1 MNVAGKLIVK
11 TFLLSILLG
20 LSFAS
25 QAKEIKISATPI
37 KTFHPEK
44 PNQIRFGN
52 LEFLSGLE
60 LVSKDKDFGGLSGLR
75 LSNDGKKLYAVSDQG
90 HFLQANIIRNAQ
102 GNISTLEKA
111 EFSRLRKR
119 NGKKLDGKRNADAEA
134 LEISGSQFLVGFE
147 RNDRVDFFNLKNSK
161 LRADQRAKP
170 LDFNRYKF
178 PNNKGPEAIAIS
190 PLTNEL
196 FVFAEYAPT
205 VKNHHRGFVISDQ
218 KVEPLNITLTDGYS
232 LTDAHF
238 LEDGDLLILERFY
251 TPITGAAMRI
261 RKFKGKNLKEN
272 ALLTGDIIMQAT
284 SAMEIDN
291 MEGLAVTLAQD
302 GSTRLMLISDDN
314 FSRNQRTIL
323 LEFKIAD

>member
-1 MNVAGKLIVK
+1 MNVAGKLLFK
-11 TFLLSILLG
+11 TFLLSLLLG
-20 LSFAS
+20 LPTTS

-37 KTFHPEK
+37 NTFHPET
-44 PNQIRFGN
+44 PNQIRFGD
-52 LEFLSGLE
+52 LEFLGGLE

-75 LSNDGKKLYAVSDQG
+75 LSKDGKRLYAVSDQG
-90 HFLQANIIRNAQ
+90 HFLQANVIRDNQ
-102 GNISTLEKA
+102 GTISALENA

-161 LRADQRAKP
+161 LRADQRARSLGFK
-170 LDFNRYKF
+170 RYKF

-190 PLTNEL
+190 PITKEL
-196 FVFAEYAPT
+196 FVFAEYSPAQ
-205 VKNHHRGFVISDQ
+205 NGHHRGFII
-218 KVEPLNITLTDGYS
+218 KGEKIEPLNITLTQGYS

-238 LEDGDLLILERFY
+238 LENGDLLILERFY

-261 RKFKGKNLKEN
+261 RKFQSQKLKAN
-272 ALLTGDIIMQAT
+272 ALLSGDIVMQAT

-291 MEGLAVTLAQD
+291 MEGLAITKAQD
-302 GSTRLMLISDDN
+302 GSTRLVLISDDN

-323 LEFKIAD
+323 LEFKIFN